1 VASRRNRPIEDH
13 FDMTFELE
21 VALEQAG
28 KQELLDVKRPL
39 GAGFR
44 GLPEKRRDLTPAQVV
59 DELVVG
65 G

>member
-1 VASRRNRPIEDH
+1 MASRRNHPIEDH

-21 VALEQAG
+21 VALEQAE
-28 KQELLDVKRPL
+28 KQELLDIKRPL

-44 GLPEKRRDLTPAQVV
+44 GLPEKRQDLTPAQVV

-65 G
+65 R

>member
-1 VASRRNRPIEDH
+1 
-13 FDMTFELE
+13 MTFELE
-21 VALEQAG
+21 VALERAG
-28 KQELLDVKRPL
+28 KQEPLDVKRPL
-39 GAGFR
+39 GAGLR

>member
-1 VASRRNRPIEDH
+1 
-13 FDMTFELE
+13 MTFELE